1 MVHLVQVTEGD
12 MTMKKLADDGLEAV
26 SGGTAASAPQPID
39 TRKALCPKQKKET
52 MFNLYSG
59 GRAICQ
65 ECGEQIMM

>member
-1 MVHLVQVTEGD
+1 
-12 MTMKKLADDGLEAV
+12 MKKLVDDSLASVNGGKAE
-26 SGGTAASAPQPID
+26 SGPQPLD
-39 TRKALCPKQKKET
+39 TRKAYCPKQKKET

>member
-1 MVHLVQVTEGD
+1 
-12 MTMKKLADDGLEAV
+12 MKKLADDSLGAV
-26 SGGTAASAPQPID
+26 SGGVGAPESGPKPLD
-39 TRKALCPKQKKET
+39 TRKAYCPKQKKET

>member
-1 MVHLVQVTEGD
+1 
-12 MTMKKLADDGLEAV
+12 MKKIDDDILETV
-26 SGGTAASAPQPID
+26 SGGKDTGTPQPLD
-39 TRKALCPKQKKET
+39 TRKAYCPKQKKDT